1 LEKGW
6 YTRPVVKPSRDNVA
20 ASITEAQRQLET
32 ALSALE
38 HMPMLSP
45 DAIAFAAHALDNY
58 LTVSGG
64 TIELLKRSLK
74 DHRDPEV
81 MKWLDGLQR
90 VTESM
95 SHTINLLMG
104 TAAHAGPELR
114 RERVDMAVLVRRCCN
129 FYERV
134 AGRKQIRIVFDAPSE
149 LPNAAG
155 DRVAIAAVMDN
166 LLSNAV
172 KFSDPGKTVTVAVRY
187 EPPSI
192 VCSVRDEGPGLKD
205 EDRQQLFQR
214 GASLSAKPT
223 AGESSNGYGL
233 AVAKDLVD
241 RQQGEIWCESAPG
254 RGAEFLFK
262 LPIFR

>member
-1 LEKGW
+1 MKKPKEH
-6 YTRPVVKPSRDNVA
+6 VV
-20 ASITEAQRQLET
+20 ASIAEAQRQLET
-32 ALSALE
+32 ALETLE

-45 DAIAFAAHALDNY
+45 DAIAYAAHALDNY

-64 TIELLKRSLK
+64 TIELLRRTLK
-74 DHRDPEV
+74 DNRDPDV
-81 MKWLDGLQR
+81 MRWLDGLQR

-104 TAAHAGPELR
+104 TAAHAEPELR
-114 RERVDMAVLVRRCCN
+114 RERIDLAVLVQRCCN

-134 AGRKQIRIVFDAPSE
+134 GARKQIRLSFATPDQ

-172 KFSDPGKTVTVAVRY
+172 KFSPSGSAVTVSLQY
-187 EPPSI
+187 ESPYI
-192 VCSVRDEGPGLKD
+192 VCGIRDEGPGITD
-205 EDRQQLFQR
+205 DDRKRLFQR
-214 GASLSAKPT
+214 GATLSARPT
-223 AGESSNGYGL
+223 AGEPSTGYGL
-233 AVAKDLVD
+233 AVSKDLIN
-241 RQQGEIWCESAPG
+241 RQQGEIWCVSEPG
-254 RGAEFLFK
+254 RGSEFFFK